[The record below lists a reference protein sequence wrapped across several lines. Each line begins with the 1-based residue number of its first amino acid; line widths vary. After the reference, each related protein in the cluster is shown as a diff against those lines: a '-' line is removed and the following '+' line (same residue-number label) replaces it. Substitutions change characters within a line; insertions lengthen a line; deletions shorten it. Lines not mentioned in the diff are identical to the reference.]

1 MSEVYFDIDKA
12 MLDVLSCTHYM
23 VLRHSYHEGKIP
35 WRTDARRL
43 ITKGAEG
50 DRVMKAM
57 NWMKRIVCLML
68 VCVMLV
74 ATALPALAVGHSSTL
89 AKKGDKYYV
98 IASGLH
104 VRKSAEMGDNIK
116 TSIKKGKKVEFR
128 YEENGW
134 WYVKYGSGKYGFV
147 DKQYLTRANVRK
159 KGTYR
164 TTAYLNVR
172 SFPRDDAKILGT
184 LKKKAKVK
192 ILQLNGDWCR
202 INYKGHEGWIAAKY
216 LKK

>member
-1 MSEVYFDIDKA
+1 MSEVYFDIDKTV
-12 MLDVLSCTHYM
+12 LDVLSYTHYM
-23 VLRHSYHEGKIP
+23 VLRHPYHEGMFS
-35 WRTDARRL
+35 WLTDARRL

-50 DRVMKAM
+50 DRIMKVM
-57 NWMKRIVCLML
+57 NWFKRIVCVML

-98 IASGLH
+98 VANGLH
-104 VRKSAEMGDNIK
+104 VRTSAGMGDNIK
-116 TSIKKGKKVEFR
+116 TSIKRGKKVEFR
-128 YEENGW
+128 YEKNGW

-147 DKQYLTRANVRK
+147 DKQYLTRANVKK

-172 SFPRDDAKILGT
+172 SYPRSDAKILGT

-202 INYKGHEGWIAAKY
+202 ISFKGHEGWIAAKY

>member
-1 MSEVYFDIDKA
+1 MSEVYFDIDKTVLD
-12 MLDVLSCTHYM
+12 MLSYIHYM
-23 VLRHSYHEGKIP
+23 VLRHPYHEDSFP
-35 WRTDARRL
+35 WTTDARRP
-43 ITKGAEG
+43 ITEGAEG
-50 DRVMKAM
+50 DRIMKTM
-57 NWMKRIVCLML
+57 NWIKRIVCLML

-104 VRKSAEMGDNIK
+104 VRTSAEMGDNIK

-134 WYVKYGSGKYGFV
+134 WYIKYGSGKYGFV
-147 DKQYLTRANVRK
+147 DKQYLTRANVKK

-202 INYKGHEGWIAAKY
+202 INYKGHEGWVAAKY